1 MAKSN
6 PRVSVVVPNY
16 NHAKYLRRRVE
27 SILNQTY
34 QDFELIL
41 LDDNSP
47 DNSRDIIEE
56 YSSHEKV
63 SKVIIN
69 EKNTGIPFIQWNR
82 GVRESSGELIW
93 IAESD
98 DACENNLLQT
108 LVDAIENHQ
117 SAGVAYCQSRA
128 IDENDSYLYSL
139 NDWTANISKTRWQ
152 SDYWN
157 RGQDECANYL
167 VRKCTI
173 PNASAVLFKKAI
185 YEKIGYADTDFKLS
199 GDWMLWA
206 KLLMESDVVFC
217 AKELNHFRVHT
228 NTVRSNSLGSTVALQ
243 EAIRIYN
250 FIKSNTNLDGEID
263 QAVHQS
269 LLERWIID
277 LSRGHYNLVNHYK
290 IYKQFKTA
298 GIDINKLFKDKI
310 KKVARSRFSR
320 FMNHSEK

>member
-1 MAKSN
+1 MGKSN

-16 NHAKYLRRRVE
+16 NHANYLRKRVE

-47 DNSRDIIEE
+47 DNSRDVIEE

-69 EKNTGIPFIQWNR
+69 EKNSGIPFIQWNR
-82 GVRESSGELIW
+82 GVRESAGELVW

-98 DACENNLLQT
+98 DACETNLLQT
-108 LVDAIENHQ
+108 LVDAIDDHQ

-128 IDENDSYLYSL
+128 IDENDNYLYSL
-139 NDWTANISKTRWQ
+139 TNWTDDISKTRWQ

-173 PNASAVLFKKAI
+173 PNASAVLFKKSI
-185 YEKIGYADTDFKLS
+185 YEEIGYADTDFKLS
-199 GDWMLWA
+199 GDWMLWT
-206 KLLMESDVVFC
+206 KLLMASDVVFC
-217 AKELNHFRVHT
+217 AQELNHFRVHT
-228 NTVRSNSLGSTVALQ
+228 NTVRSSSLGSTIALE
-243 EAIRIYN
+243 EAIRIYK
-250 FIKSNTNLDGEID
+250 FIKSNTSLDSEVERV
-263 QAVHQS
+263 VHQS

-298 GIDINKLFKDKI
+298 GININKLVGDKI
-310 KKVARSRFSR
+310 NKVVRNRFSR
-320 FMNHSEK
+320 LMNQKK